1 MIFNIQRFST
11 HDGEGIRTIVFF
23 KGCPLRCSWCSNP
36 ESQSFGPSLMYD
48 SRLCRN
54 FLECIATGS
63 EAIKSGVHGIEIKET
78 SDSEI
83 IKLKDICPSRALVVS
98 GEEKSFSD
106 ILSEIG
112 KDLPFYRAS
121 GGGVTLSGGEP
132 LSQGPAL
139 TDLLTELKHRNVNV
153 AIETSLHVPWENI
166 ERCINLTGTFLAD
179 LKHTELSK
187 FSRFTGGDASLVMR
201 NLKRLSELH
210 DDIII
215 RIPVI
220 PGFNHTKNEIEEII
234 NFVLSL
240 KTIREIHFLPYH
252 NLGMGKYRML
262 GIENSFESV
271 KKVETEEVAGY
282 ISFAESKGLIAK
294 SGG

>member
-48 SRLCRN
+48 RRLCKN

-63 EAIKSGVHGIEIKET
+63 EAVKSGVNGIEIKGT
-78 SDSEI
+78 SASEI
-83 IKLKDICPSRALVVS
+83 LKLKDICPARALVVS

-106 ILSEIG
+106 ILSEID

-132 LSQGPAL
+132 LSQGPSL
-139 TDLLTELKHRNVNV
+139 EKLLIELKHRNVNV

-166 ERCINLTGTFLAD
+166 ERCINFTGTFLAD
-179 LKHTELSK
+179 LKHTDLSK
-187 FSRFTGGDASLVMR
+187 FTRFTGGDASLVMR

-210 DDIII
+210 ENIVI
-215 RIPVI
+215 RVPVI
-220 PGFNHTKNEIEEII
+220 PGFNHSKTDMEEII
-234 NFVLSL
+234 GFVLSL

-252 NLGMGKYRML
+252 YLGLGKYHML
-262 GIENSFESV
+262 GIENSFENV

-282 ISFAESKGLIAK
+282 INYAESKGLIAK